1 MSSNEVHYQK
11 LDNGLSVLLRE
22 ARLAPVANLQIWANV
37 GAADEGKG
45 EEGLAHFHEHMLFK
59 GTERRGVG
67 QVAAEIEGA
76 GGRINAYTSFDMT
89 VYYATLPSEALLTGV
104 DVLTDAVQH
113 SLFDPEEIRREQ
125 EVVLEEIRRSDDTP
139 GHVLSELS
147 FAEAYQVHPYR
158 RPILGTMESVSA
170 LDQSLCMDFFKR
182 WYAPDNLTFV
192 AAGDFEARAL
202 VDQIEAAFSGARPA
216 GAVRQRPAEPQH
228 GGLRC
233 RVERRDFEHQRIE
246 LCYPACEFSHE
257 DSTYLDLLAFL
268 LGECESSR
276 LVRDIRN
283 AGLAERVH
291 ASSYTPFERGLFCVE
306 LETDEA
312 RSQKAVETIA
322 EQIESL
328 RIESVT
334 DSELERARTN
344 FLASEHFE
352 RETVSGMANKLGN
365 FEVIGDGWE
374 SETRYLETVRQA
386 TPEDLLRVA
395 QLYLDP
401 EELTATALIPD
412 RVGEQLDAKRLSEAI
427 QSGVGR
433 ARKRSSAA
441 PSTKTQ
447 SQAPTLPLSQKPAAL
462 PNTRDE
468 QIHSYDL
475 PQGGTL
481 YVAPRHTLP
490 IVAARTAFQ
499 GGLLSESAE
508 RAGLTS
514 FMASMW
520 SRGTRAH
527 PSATAFASATEDLAA
542 DIGGFSGRS
551 SQGLSLEVTRENWLA
566 GLDLMSEVL
575 TEPLF
580 DADEFA
586 TERRET
592 LAAIERREDQ
602 LAHQAFLLFARTH
615 YQQHP
620 YRLPILGERDS
631 VEAFSIDDVQSHH
644 DRLIRLPNLVMAV
657 AGDVDPDET
666 AELVSSRLGA
676 LPGPPF
682 ENPAPPDEP
691 PPQRIQEVIL
701 QKDRAQAHMVLGF
714 RGLTVNDPD
723 RFALELIAQLL
734 AGQGGRLFLE
744 LRDRRSLAYTV
755 SASNLEGLSP
765 GFFSIYIATAPEKVE
780 EAKTGILEQLEAL
793 LDAPPTIEELSQT
806 QHNLIGN
813 FTIGQQRC
821 AARAGHIALD
831 SLYGLGP
838 DAYQDYARSIKA
850 LDQDDILRVARR
862 IIQLDAYTLALIA
875 P

>member
-1 MSSNEVHYQK
+1 
-11 LDNGLSVLLRE
+11 
-22 ARLAPVANLQIWANV
+22 I
-37 GAADEGKG
+37 
-45 EEGLAHFHEHMLFK
+45 
-59 GTERRGVG
+59 
-67 QVAAEIEGA
+67 
-76 GGRINAYTSFDMT
+76 
-89 VYYATLPSEALLTGV
+89 
-104 DVLTDAVQH
+104 
-113 SLFDPEEIRREQ
+113 
-125 EVVLEEIRRSDDTP
+125 
-139 GHVLSELS
+139 
-147 FAEAYQVHPYR
+147 
-158 RPILGTMESVSA
+158 
-170 LDQSLCMDFFKR
+170 
-182 WYAPDNLTFV
+182 V
-192 AAGDFEARAL
+192 AAGDFESRAL
-202 VDQIEAAFSGARPA
+202 VDEIEAAFAGSRPA
-216 GAVRQRPAEPQH
+216 GAVRERPVEPRH
-228 GGLRC
+228 EGMRC

-246 LCYPACEFSHE
+246 LCYPACPFSHQ

-283 AGLAERVH
+283 TGLAERVH
-291 ASSYTPFERGLFCVE
+291 ASSYTPFERGLFSIE

-312 RSQKAVETIA
+312 RSHRAIEAIS
-322 EQIESL
+322 EQIERL

-334 DSELERARTN
+334 DAELERARTN

-374 SETRYLETVRQA
+374 SEARYLDTVRKA

-395 QLYLDP
+395 QYYLNP

-412 RVGEQLDAKRLSEAI
+412 KTDDTLDAKRLSEAL

-433 ARKRSSAA
+433 ARSQGSASKSQGEAAHKARSLVSPKA
-441 PSTKTQ
+441 P
-447 SQAPTLPLSQKPAAL
+447 ALALSKE
-462 PNTRDE
+462 DE
-468 QIHSYDL
+468 IHSYDL
-475 PQGGTL
+475 PQGATL

-490 IVAARTAFQ
+490 IVAARTAFL
-499 GGLLSESAE
+499 GGSLAESPE
-508 RAGLTS
+508 NAGITS

-520 SRGTRAH
+520 TRGTLSH
-527 PSATAFASATEDLAA
+527 PSAPSFASATEDLAA
-542 DIGGFSGRS
+542 DISGFSGRS
-551 SQGLSLEVTRENWLA
+551 SEGLSLEVTRENWLP
-566 GLDLMSEVL
+566 GLDLMTEVL

-580 DADEFA
+580 DGEEFA

-615 YQQHP
+615 YQKHP
-620 YRLPILGERDS
+620 YRLPLLGERES
-631 VEAFSIDDVQSHH
+631 VEAFSIADIRDHH
-644 DRLIRLPNLVMAV
+644 ARLIRCPNLVMAV

-666 AELVSSRLGA
+666 AELVSSRLGS
-676 LPGPPF
+676 LPGAPF
-682 ENPAPPDEP
+682 EKPSPPEEAI
-691 PPQRIQEVIL
+691 PQSIREAIGS
-701 QKDRAQAHMVLGF
+701 KDRAQAHLVMGF

-755 SASNLEGLSP
+755 SASNMEALAP

-780 EAKTGILEQLEAL
+780 EAKSGILEQLEAL
-793 LDAPPTIEELSQT
+793 LEKPPGLDELGQT
-806 QHNLIGN
+806 KQNLIGN

-838 DAYQDYARSIKA
+838 AAYQDYPSRIRA
-850 LDQDDILRVARR
+850 LNQDDILRVARR